1 MRSSIRDAKVYYPL
15 VGKKR
20 SKGSALRL
28 FRAAL
33 MSLFVVASGAAP
45 TAHDI
50 PNDVTVQALL
60 KPEGQRLRLLVR
72 VPLQAMRDMD
82 YPKPAGTTNTDLLD
96 LARADSTLRDAAT
109 LWVSD
114 YLDLYENG
122 DKLPA
127 PRVVSVRAELQ
138 SDKSFASYDEAMAR
152 FAAPLPSVESE
163 FFWSQ
168 GLLDVLFEYP
178 IHSDRSRFSIDP
190 RLARLGIRTLTV
202 LRFLPPGA
210 AVQGFEF
217 LGDPGLVQLDPTW
230 SRVARQFAARGFRQ
244 ILGGAGVLLLLVGL
258 VMPFRRFR
266 PLAAVVTAFAAAHS
280 ITLIASA
287 YNVAPDQLWF
297 PPLVDTL
304 LAAAIVYLAVE
315 NIVLTNDQKKPQ
327 RVFSSSALK
336 RRWLVTFG
344 FGLVYGFGFGFA
356 LRPALQFAGTHQLTS
371 VLSFNIGIEAGV
383 LLVLVLLA
391 PALNLLFRFAVTERL
406 GTIIL
411 SALIAHTAWHAT
423 GDRWALLRR
432 FTFEWPAMDAAFLA
446 ASLRGAMLLVAAAAL
461 YWVVFGL
468 LGPTRNSEL

>member
-1 MRSSIRDAKVYYPL
+1 MVLY
-15 VGKKR
+15 
-20 SKGSALRL
+20 
-28 FRAAL
+28 AAL
-33 MSLFVVASGAAP
+33 AALVLWLAAP
-45 TAHDI
+45 VAAHDI

-82 YPKPAGTTNTDLLD
+82 YPKPAGATNTDLLD

-152 FAAPLPSVESE
+152 LAAPLPSVPSE

-178 IHSDRSRFSIDP
+178 IQSDRSRFSIDP

-202 LRFLPPGA
+202 LRFLPPGG
-210 AVQGFEF
+210 AVQGFEL

-230 SRVARQFAARGFRQ
+230 SQVARQFAARGFRQ
-244 ILGGAGVLLLLVGL
+244 ILGGTGVLLLLVGL
-258 VMPFRRFR
+258 VMPFRQFR

-287 YNVAPDQLWF
+287 YNLAPDQLWF
-297 PPLVDTL
+297 PPLIDTL

-315 NIVLTNDQKKPQ
+315 NILLADDRKKPQ
-327 RVFSSSALK
+327 RVFSLPAFK
-336 RRWLVTFG
+336 RRWLVTFV
-344 FGLVYGFGFGFA
+344 FGLVYGFGFAFA

-371 VLSFNIGIEAGV
+371 VLAFNIGIEAA
-383 LLVLVLLA
+383 LVLVLALLA
-391 PALNLLFRFAVTERL
+391 PALSLLFRFAVTERL

-411 SALIAHTAWHAT
+411 SALVAHTAWHAT

-446 ASLRGAMLLVAAAAL
+446 ATLRGAMLVVAAAAL
-461 YWVVFGL
+461 YWLVFGL
-468 LGPTRNSEL
+468 REPPRKSEVRTQKSEP

>member
-1 MRSSIRDAKVYYPL
+1 VAL
-15 VGKKR
+15 V
-20 SKGSALRL
+20 ALL
-28 FRAAL
+28 
-33 MSLFVVASGAAP
+33 SWSGA
-45 TAHDI
+45 TVSGHDI
-50 PNDVTVQALL
+50 PNDVTIQALL

-138 SDKSFASYDEAMAR
+138 SDKSFASYDEAIAR
-152 FAAPLPSVESE
+152 FAAPLPSAQSE

-202 LRFLPPGA
+202 LRFLPPGG

-217 LGDPGLVQLDPTW
+217 LGDPSLVQLDPTR
-230 SRVARQFAARGFRQ
+230 SQVARQFAARGFRQ
-244 ILGGAGVLLLLVGL
+244 ILGGTGVLLFVVGL
-258 VMPFRRFR
+258 AMPFRRFR

-287 YNVAPDQLWF
+287 YNLAPDQLWF

-315 NIVLTNDQKKPQ
+315 NIVLTNDEKKP
-327 RVFSSSALK
+327 RSVFSSSAFK

-344 FGLVYGFGFGFA
+344 FGLVYGFGFAFA
-356 LRPALQFAGTHQLTS
+356 LRPALQFAGTHRLTS
-371 VLSFNIGIEAGV
+371 VLSFNIGIEAGL
-383 LLVLVLLA
+383 LLVLALLA

-406 GTIIL
+406 GTIIV

-446 ASLRGAMLLVAAAAL
+446 ASLRGAMLLVIGAGL
-461 YWVVFGL
+461 YWVVFGML
-468 LGPTRNSEL
+468 RPPGKSEV